1 LGVDTPGAAV
11 YRRRVI
17 RQSRVLAAIAF
28 LSACDTP
35 PAPPAPAKPEA
46 APVASPAPA
55 GPTCRALVNLL
66 AEGGEYR
73 VADVRVTGDRIDAST
88 GAGTVVR
95 DAAGLHGLWIT
106 SRAVGAFK
114 WQTLMGQP
122 LAGGPR
128 LAWLDTDPGIPSDP
142 EPCAAGETCD
152 DLTNWYADHNL
163 SILGTFGPYVSLN
176 VVEDGFAGGAHG
188 YDGTRMATLGAPAGA
203 RVEGPALLDA
213 VTLAQ
218 IERSIKADPGYDALD
233 DEKPEVKKL
242 EDLGWFG
249 LALRPLGDRGSKDAK
264 GATGIYLSATLFC
277 CTWVQNHN
285 MYYLEHRLDPVP
297 PALAPFAP
305 SGSAGLAA
313 PDGCGSVDPASGEF
327 VAAGGK
333 RHDLSGQVLGV
344 YWVDPADP
352 VDVARLPG
360 PSPQLATAQG
370 HAKAGRHAEAVE
382 TLRAL
387 IRDTGPEA
395 GALAEL
401 GWALF
406 HLRQLEEAERVTRE
420 ALELTRS
427 DRTKGALLYN
437 LGRIAEERG
446 DAAAAL
452 EHYTRS
458 LAARDNRTVKRR
470 LDKLQKTKR
479 GAGKK

>member
-1 LGVDTPGAAV
+1 
-11 YRRRVI
+11 
-17 RQSRVLAAIAF
+17 
-28 LSACDTP
+28 
-35 PAPPAPAKPEA
+35 
-46 APVASPAPA
+46 
-55 GPTCRALVNLL
+55 
-66 AEGGEYR
+66 
-73 VADVRVTGDRIDAST
+73 
-88 GAGTVVR
+88 
-95 DAAGLHGLWIT
+95 
-106 SRAVGAFK
+106 
-114 WQTLMGQP
+114 
-122 LAGGPR
+122 
-128 LAWLDTDPGIPSDP
+128 
-142 EPCAAGETCD
+142 
-152 DLTNWYADHNL
+152 
-163 SILGTFGPYVSLN
+163 
-176 VVEDGFAGGAHG
+176 
-188 YDGTRMATLGAPAGA
+188 
-203 RVEGPALLDA
+203 
-213 VTLAQ
+213 
-218 IERSIKADPGYDALD
+218 
-233 DEKPEVKKL
+233 
-242 EDLGWFG
+242 
-249 LALRPLGDRGSKDAK
+249 
-264 GATGIYLSATLFC
+264 
-277 CTWVQNHN
+277 
-285 MYYLEHRLDPVP
+285 VP

-333 RHDLSGQVLGV
+333 RHGLSGQVLGV

-470 LDKLQKTKR
+470 LDKLRKTKP

>member
-1 LGVDTPGAAV
+1 MF
-11 YRRRVI
+11 
-17 RQSRVLAAIAF
+17 VL
-28 LSACDTP
+28 SGCDSP
-35 PAPPAPAKPEA
+35 PAPPPPAKPEA
-46 APVASPAPA
+46 APVATPTPAPA
-55 GPTCRALVNLL
+55 GPSCRALVNLL

-73 VADVRVTGDRIDAST
+73 VADVRVTGEAIEAST

-95 DAAGLHGLWIT
+95 DAAGLYGLWIT

-114 WQTLMGQP
+114 WQTLMGQA

-128 LAWLDTDPGIPSDP
+128 VAWLDTDPGIPSDP
-142 EPCAAGETCD
+142 AEACAPGENCD
-152 DLTNWYADHNL
+152 DVTNWYADHNL
-163 SILGTFGPYVSLN
+163 GIIGTFGPNVSLSI
-176 VVEDGFAGGAHG
+176 VEDGFAGGAHG
-188 YDGTRMATLGAPAGA
+188 YDGSHMATLSAPRGAQ
-203 RVEGPALLDA
+203 VQGPALLDA
-213 VTLAQ
+213 GVLPQ
-218 IERSIKADPGYDALD
+218 IERSIKGDAGYDALD
-233 DEKPEVKKL
+233 EPKPEVAKL

-264 GATGIYLSATLFC
+264 GATGLYLSAMLDC

-285 MYYLEHRLDPVP
+285 MYYLETRLDPVP

-305 SGSAGLAA
+305 SGAAGLTA
-313 PDGCGSVDPASGEF
+313 PDGCGAVDPASNEF
-327 VAAGGK
+327 VAGGR
-333 RHDLSGQVLGV
+333 RHGLSGQVLGV
-344 YWVDPADP
+344 YWIDPSDP

-360 PSPQLATAQG
+360 PSPQLAVAQA
-370 HAKAGRHAEAVE
+370 HAKGGRHAEAVE

-395 GALAEL
+395 GSLAEL

-406 HLRQLEEAERVTRE
+406 HLRQLDEAERVTRE
-420 ALELTRS
+420 ALDLTTS

-446 DAAAAL
+446 DAAAAV

-470 LDKLQKTKR
+470 LEKLQKTKR